1 MSRIATRLGLP
12 LAAAFVCAS
21 AAAAGFPEKA
31 ITLVVPYPPG
41 GATDTVARVVAKGM
55 GQRLGQS
62 VIVDNKAGAGTVI
75 GAGAVAQA
83 SADGYTL
90 LISSNTTFT
99 VNPAL
104 R

>member
-41 GATDTVARVVAKGM
+41 GATDTVAPPG
-55 GQRLGQS
+55 G
-62 VIVDNKAGAGTVI
+62 
-75 GAGAVAQA
+75 
-83 SADGYTL
+83 
-90 LISSNTTFT
+90 
-99 VNPAL
+99 
-104 R
+104 